1 MERSRGG
8 GISFDNMKHKYPRFF
23 VKRANY
29 QDDTAFLRINNKGGF
44 ATTITKKNLIFINR
58 YLNEKDCE
66 IRVVNNELKE
76 VLASELALML

>member
-29 QDDTAFLRINNKGGF
+29 QDYTAFLRISNEGGF
-44 ATTITKKNLIFINR
+44 ATTITKKNIIFVNR

-66 IRVVNNELKE
+66 IQVASNRLKE
-76 VLASELALML
+76 VLGSELALML